1 MYNVKLVSIIAIFSF
16 YSTSYNVNCASSV
29 TVFSGSLEDFK
40 AKYQSENSKTSFVS
54 FNEKGFSLRTC
65 KQLAEKLEGVLEV
78 VAINCKEDPELCSGL
93 NVDLNSYVSYPSGE
107 KFTGDPT
114 KVDKILEFALSFGKV
129 YDLGSMEVFY
139 KEFHDTLLYQK
150 PAWLVFYCFNK
161 SEEVVDD
168 VELNKELNCY
178 HMDLGKKLAIA
189 LNGTI
194 KVGKVDC
201 RQGSAK
207 QMCEIAK
214 PKISAPI
221 VLYSYFPILQ
231 ALYTLKDGAT
241 TIEKIRDLI
250 QQDEI
255 LTSDFKEITAM
266 IPSILD
272 GQELNNNFFDP
283 RFMKT
288 KEEKEAAKKAEE
300 EAVASEAA
308 AKEEAI
314 KAAEASI
321 AEAEVVE
328 VVADEDV
335 KEAKNAKPAKV
346 DL

>member
-1 MYNVKLVSIIAIFSF
+1 M
-16 YSTSYNVNCASSV
+16 
-29 TVFSGSLEDFK
+29 
-40 AKYQSENSKTSFVS
+40 
-54 FNEKGFSLRTC
+54 
-65 KQLAEKLEGVLEV
+65 
-78 VAINCKEDPELCSGL
+78 
-93 NVDLNSYVSYPSGE
+93 NVDLNSYVVYPKGE

-114 KVDKILEFALSFGKV
+114 KIDKLFDFALSFGKI
-129 YDLGSMEVFY
+129 YELGDMEVFY
-139 KEFHDTLLYQK
+139 KEFHDTLLHQK

-161 SEEVVDD
+161 SIEVVDG
-168 VELNKELNCY
+168 VELNKELNC
-178 HMDLGKKLAIA
+178 HHIDLGKKLAIA

-201 RQGSAK
+201 RLPNAR
-207 QMCEIAK
+207 QMCDIAK
-214 PKISAPI
+214 PKVSAPI

-241 TIEKIRDLI
+241 TIEKVRDLI

-255 LTSDFKEITAM
+255 LTGDFKEISIM

-272 GQELNNNFFDP
+272 GQEINDNFFDP

-300 EAVASEAA
+300 EAKAREAE
-308 AKEEAI
+308 AKEEAA
-314 KAAEASI
+314 KAAEASV

-328 VVADEDV
+328 VVADEDEKQV
-335 KEAKNAKPAKV
+335 KKAKPVKA